1 MRDITNDYAQA
12 NPDAVYDDNEVIERI
27 LAEGPPYTRWGREV
41 ELLEAEK
48 NEWEQLW
55 REARLD
61 KFQEVIDTFTGDKNC
76 DSRQIYNALL
86 DCLEQNIN
94 YHNESSKKAEELKK
108 LILGEP
114 IEFAD
119 DDTEE
124 PEE

>member
-55 REARLD
+55 RKARLD
-61 KFQEVIDTFTGDKNC
+61 KFQEVIDTFTGDETY
-76 DSRQIYNALL
+76 DSRQIYNTLL
-86 DCLEQNIN
+86 DSLDKNIN

-114 IEFAD
+114 IEFPD

>member
-55 REARLD
+55 RKARLD
-61 KFQEVIDTFTGDKNC
+61 KFQEVIDTFTGDETY
-76 DSRQIYNALL
+76 DSRQIYNTLL

-114 IEFAD
+114 IEFPD

>member
-12 NPDAVYDDNEVIERI
+12 NPDAVYDDNEVVERI

-55 REARLD
+55 RKARLD
-61 KFQEVIDTFTGDKNC
+61 KFQEVIDTFTGDETY
-76 DSRQIYNALL
+76 DSRQIYNTLL
-86 DCLEQNIN
+86 DSLDKNIN

-114 IEFAD
+114 IEFPD